1 MRPTMRPR
9 TITDLAEVPEDE
21 RDGYV
26 PAEGGGFKLHPVLAE
41 DWDRY
46 DAELAA
52 QDAKI
57 AKRLA
62 ALEALTVKK
71 ALGEALEKAGVK
83 ASHAPLVTAYLR
95 EKMKFTVEDIEEDN
109 PKVAV
114 ADAYGEV
121 GVEFAVNTWLA
132 TDDAEAY
139 RPPVQ
144 VADGPMMERLRQLRA
159 RMQ

>member
-1 MRPTMRPR
+1 M
-9 TITDLAEVPEDE
+9 PEDE
-21 RDGYV
+21 REGYV

-52 QDAKI
+52 LDAKI
-57 AKRLA
+57 EKRQA
-62 ALEALTVKK
+62 AVEALTVKK
-71 ALGEALEKAGVK
+71 ALGEALETAGVK
-83 ASHAPLVTAYLR
+83 ASHAPIVIAYLR
-95 EKMKFTVEDIEEDN
+95 ERMKFTVENIEEDD
-109 PKVAV
+109 PRVTV

-139 RPPVQ
+139 RPPAQ
-144 VADGPMMERLRQLRA
+144 VSDGPLAERMRKLRTQ
-159 RMQ
+159 